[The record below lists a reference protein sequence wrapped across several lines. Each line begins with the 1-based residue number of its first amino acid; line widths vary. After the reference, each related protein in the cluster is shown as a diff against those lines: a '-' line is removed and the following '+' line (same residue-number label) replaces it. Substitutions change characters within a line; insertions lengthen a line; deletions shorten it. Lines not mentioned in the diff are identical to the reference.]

1 MATTRVSIA
10 ILPFRNLSPESDTDY
25 FANGFV
31 EDLTADLTRFSSLRV
46 LAAESAFAL
55 GQSERSVDDV
65 APEWDLDFV
74 LTGSLRRGDE
84 NLRVGVQLVRVEGRE
99 TVWAERFD
107 APLEKVFNI
116 QDQIAATVAGRLAV
130 HVDEATLHGARRESV
145 ENLLAYE
152 CWLRGMDCLKR
163 GTLEGDEES
172 RPLFEQALRID
183 THYARAYSGLSLSH
197 FNEWTCHAWH
207 LWDENEQNAFD
218 YASQAARL
226 DDRDAMV
233 HSVLARVYRF
243 RRQHREADQHANR
256 ALALNPN
263 DAQVLIQVAIVRLF
277 GGQPAE
283 GYELACRAMGLN
295 PLHGDWYHG
304 IAGWNLFMLDRYDE
318 ARPHLEKAG
327 ETITNFPAY
336 RAACAAIAG
345 HEDRAR
351 HEYDLFLQEYR
362 DKIAFGR
369 KPVDGEALAWAV
381 QVEPFR
387 RLADSQKMP
396 NALRDAGI
404 ATLDVEDAL
413 KSRQKTLVRPAQIA
427 RTGGNEFRCEEGVWS
442 IAYEGAGARL
452 TTLKGF
458 HDIVRMLAQPNEPLH
473 CLELSGSA
481 IVNEAPDEVLDQ
493 EARREYRRR
502 IEELQG
508 ELEQAEADNDPA
520 RAEPARIELDAL
532 IDELAK
538 ATGLQGRSRKMGD
551 TAERA
556 RSAVTWRIRSAIKK
570 ISAAHPRLGQHFSNS
585 IRTGSFCVYSPESA
599 VHWEL

>member
-1 MATTRVSIA
+1 MSLCMLWKNSTANHSLKPRRVVSCVPYSAQVTCNGVAATWPRLSRWSNSSNVQSRNKTPLGRARSIESDDEPNTPTRNLIDLLG
-10 ILPFRNLSPESDTDY
+10 LPFRNLSPESDTDY

-31 EDLTADLTRFSSLRV
+31 EDLTADLTRFASLRV

-65 APEWDLDFV
+65 APEWDLDFL

-130 HVDEATLHGARRESV
+130 HVDEATLEGARRESV
-145 ENLLAYE
+145 ENLPAYE

-183 THYARAYSGLSLSH
+183 SHYARAYSGLSLSH

-243 RRQHREADQHANR
+243 RHQHRQADQHADR

-263 DAQVLIQVAIVRLF
+263 DAQVLIQVAIVKLF
-277 GGQPAE
+277 GGEPAE
-283 GYELACRAMGLN
+283 GYELACKAMGLN

-304 IAGWNLFMLDRYDE
+304 IAGWNLFMLGQYDE
-318 ARPHLEKAG
+318 ARRYLERAG
-327 ETITNFPAY
+327 ETITNYPAY

-345 HEDRAR
+345 DVDRAR
-351 HEYDLFLQEYR
+351 REYDLFLREYR

-369 KPVDGEALAWAV
+369 EPHEGEALTWAV

-387 RLADSQKMP
+387 RLEDSQRMP

-404 ATLDVEDAL
+404 ATIDVEDAL
-413 KSRQKTLVRPAQIA
+413 KSRQKRLCVLPRLLAQA
-427 RTGGNEFRCEEGVWS
+427 AMSF
-442 IAYEGAGARL
+442 GAR
-452 TTLKGF
+452 K
-458 HDIVRMLAQPNEPLH
+458 A
-473 CLELSGSA
+473 SGPSPTK
-481 IVNEAPDEVLDQ
+481 E
-493 EARREYRRR
+493 R
-502 IEELQG
+502 
-508 ELEQAEADNDPA
+508 
-520 RAEPARIELDAL
+520 ELD
-532 IDELAK
+532 
-538 ATGLQGRSRKMGD
+538 
-551 TAERA
+551 
-556 RSAVTWRIRSAIKK
+556 
-570 ISAAHPRLGQHFSNS
+570 
-585 IRTGSFCVYSPESA
+585 
-599 VHWEL
+599 